1 MTPDVARNVLRKID
15 TASAA
20 QITKV
25 PEEVLEF
32 FIVFGTIPVDYWRS
46 IHFNLDILAEMLP
59 KHGRR
64 KKQKANTN
72 TSLRPLCK
80 RGRPESSSPTGI

>member
-1 MTPDVARNVLRKID
+1 MTPDVARNVLRQID

-32 FIVFGTIPVDYWRS
+32 FTIFGTIPVDYWHS
-46 IHFNLDILAEMLP
+46 IHLNLDILAELLP
-59 KHGRR
+59 KHGKR
-64 KKQKANTN
+64 KKRKVNTN
-72 TSLRPLCK
+72 TGLRSLCK
-80 RGRPESSSPTGI
+80 RGRPK